1 MSNPRGNRR
10 GLHAEIVHE
19 LGLRIV
25 RGRLPAGH
33 VFPTEDGLS
42 AELGV
47 SRTVLREA
55 AKVLAAKGLIE
66 SRPKTGTRV
75 LPRSRW
81 SLLDPDVLLWHEEA
95 GPGSGQFFRALSEV
109 RRIIEPA
116 AAALAAGR
124 ASSQEIERIAACYR
138 RMEETLGDSEPF
150 ISADLEFHAAI
161 IGASHN
167 ELLEQMVTAI
177 GAALRGSRE
186 ITIRV
191 LPAGEA
197 AMMEFHHAVA
207 DAIASRDPV
216 GAEAAM
222 RDLLDSTAR
231 DLERVLEDAGGEP
244 AA

>member
-1 MSNPRGNRR
+1 MTNPRGNRR
-10 GLHAEIVHE
+10 GLHAEVVHQ

-25 RGRLPAGH
+25 RGLPDGH
-33 VFPTEDGLS
+33 VFPTENGLS
-42 AELGV
+42 AEFGV

-55 AKVLAAKGLIE
+55 VKVLAAKGLIE
-66 SRPKTGTRV
+66 ARPKTGTRV

-81 SLLDPDVLLWHEEA
+81 NLLDPDVLLWHEEA
-95 GPGSGQFFRALSEV
+95 GPGSGRFFRALMEV

-116 AAALAAGR
+116 AAALAARR
-124 ASSQEIERIAACYR
+124 ASSQEVERVAACYR
-138 RMEETLGDSEPF
+138 RMEETLGDPDPF

-167 ELLEQMVTAI
+167 ELLEQMATAI
-177 GAALRGSRE
+177 GVALRGSRE

-191 LPAGEA
+191 PRPTEF
-197 AMMEFHHAVA
+197 AMQFHRAVA
-207 DAIASRDPV
+207 HAIASRDPA

-222 RDLLDSTAR
+222 RDLVDSAAR